1 MLKDEC
7 AALDRRQASHAADLL
22 QLDERLAAAAACN
35 LHLQKDLAAF
45 SGQTHFSIS
54 RPVVQAQPRIPPEQ
68 G

>member
-22 QLDERLAAAAACN
+22 QMDERLAAAATCN

-45 SGQTHFSIS
+45 SGQTRFSTS
-54 RPVVQAQPRIPPEQ
+54 RPIVQAQPRISPGQ